1 MNKHWRVSLS
11 GKIELVLFVYAALLV
26 ALFIELIWDLLD
38 LAQLKSEDFIVL
50 SPVLVIAGLIPIFFA
65 RKKKVPKLIQIE
77 KGELIVSYFGKKHEN
92 VNLSL
97 EEISYFKIQKSLFTI
112 LIISEKSIATR
123 GYINHF
129 EVFNIFAL
137 PVSTSWTQKH
147 VLEIIQQLEESGVE
161 YHKPINE
168 KNLVDYIFGS

>member
-77 KGELIVSYFGKKHEN
+77 KGELIS
-92 VNLSL
+92 
-97 EEISYFKIQKSLFTI
+97 
-112 LIISEKSIATR
+112 
-123 GYINHF
+123 
-129 EVFNIFAL
+129 
-137 PVSTSWTQKH
+137 
-147 VLEIIQQLEESGVE
+147 
-161 YHKPINE
+161 
-168 KNLVDYIFGS
+168 

>member
-1 MNKHWRVSLS
+1 
-11 GKIELVLFVYAALLV
+11 
-26 ALFIELIWDLLD
+26 
-38 LAQLKSEDFIVL
+38 
-50 SPVLVIAGLIPIFFA
+50 
-65 RKKKVPKLIQIE
+65 
-77 KGELIVSYFGKKHEN
+77 
-92 VNLSL
+92 LSL
-97 EEISYFKIQKSLFTI
+97 EEISYFKIQKSFFTI

-123 GYINHF
+123 GHINHF

-147 VLEIIQQLEESGVE
+147 LMEIIQQLENSGVE